1 MTPSISCPYCNA
13 NVYTDDLH
21 QTGAKVPCPRCGE
34 PLPGHLIKGLTL
46 VPTSEPIMTPAP
58 AGWTNRKI
66 GLTIFGAMVLL
77 AVLGLTFALVTMES
91 RHKNNYRVKR
101 DMAPA
106 PSVHSPQDLR
116 GLGFLPAEVNVVLAV
131 QVAELFKDPAGTT
144 LLQAPRPALLD
155 LLLGTIEKWTTL
167 KAEDL
172 DHIVLGTEIK
182 DKFPQLTVV
191 VETRRPYD
199 PAALAKALH
208 PAVPIPQRGRPL
220 FRFGLQPGEGMLWCP
235 QPSTLVLL
243 FRLDGLK
250 PEDVEAI
257 PLGPRQGTEAP
268 PKAIQDILTPPARVN
283 KNSLIWIAGRLPEP
297 SPVKELLTFT
307 NVPTDYVHFLTRL
320 KDFGVSLVSQDGLVL
335 IGHFQTGAEETTA
348 AVRKQ
353 LEGMNFENL
362 KSRVVADPEARW
374 ITWQVGGP
382 AQAFRDVMGQL
393 DIGK

>member
-1 MTPSISCPYCNA
+1 MMPAISCPYCNA
-13 NVYTDDLH
+13 SVSTGDLH
-21 QTGAKVPCPRCGE
+21 RAGTKVPCPRCGE
-34 PLPGHLIKGLTL
+34 PFPGHLVKGLVI
-46 VPTSEPIMTPAP
+46 VPTPEPVATPTSP
-58 AGWTNRKI
+58 GWTNRKI
-66 GLTIFGAMVLL
+66 GLAIVGAMFLL
-77 AVLGLTFALVTMES
+77 AVLGLAFALATMES

-106 PSVHSPQDLR
+106 PSVHSPMDLR

-144 LLQAPRPALLD
+144 LLQAPRPAIMD
-155 LLLGTIEKWTTL
+155 LLLGTIEKWTKL

-208 PAVPIPQRGRPL
+208 PAVPIAQRGRPL

-235 QPSTLVLL
+235 QPRTLVLL

-250 PEDVEAI
+250 MDDLEAI
-257 PLGPRQGTEAP
+257 PLSPRQGTEAP
-268 PKAIQDILTPPARVN
+268 PKAIQDILAPPARVN

-297 SPVKELLTFT
+297 SPVKELLTFA
-307 NVPTDYVHFLTRL
+307 NVPADYVHFLTSLR
-320 KDFGVSLVSQDGLVL
+320 DFGVSLVSQEGLVL
-335 IGHFQTGAEETTA
+335 IGHFQTGAEKTTA
-348 AVRKQ
+348 AIRKQ
-353 LEGMNFENL
+353 LEGLNSENL

-374 ITWQVGGP
+374 ITWQMGGP
-382 AQAFRDVMGQL
+382 AQAFRDVVGQL
-393 DIGK
+393 GTGK